1 MFQYFGSHSFSNFIV
16 TDIITHA
23 ENLTVF
29 RPIKGEHIYFYF
41 FSIVFFFFISW
52 RLITLQYCSGFCH
65 TTHFFYI
72 WLHPFLILQQCSI
85 TFKYMKR
92 NDWEDICNAKTMLF
106 TPHKTTHRQHQT
118 HYTVLTFEPQ
128 PARRLLIQKN
138 LRI

>member
-23 ENLTVF
+23 GNLTILQ
-29 RPIKGEHIYFYF
+29 PIKGEHI
-41 FSIVFFFFISW
+41 SFISDF
-52 RLITLQYCSGFCH
+52 I
-65 TTHFFYI
+65 
-72 WLHPFLILQQCSI
+72 LHPFLILKQRSI

-92 NDWEDICNAKTMLF
+92 CEGEDICNTKTMACK
-106 TPHKTTHRQHQT
+106 PQETTHRQYQT
-118 HYTVLTFEPQ
+118 HYTILTFESQ